1 MKYKGQA
8 EPKEDKIVKA
18 KDSDKLLMMEN
29 NKNENKNG

>member
-8 EPKEDKIVKA
+8 EPKEDKIVKG

-29 NKNENKNG
+29 KNENRNH